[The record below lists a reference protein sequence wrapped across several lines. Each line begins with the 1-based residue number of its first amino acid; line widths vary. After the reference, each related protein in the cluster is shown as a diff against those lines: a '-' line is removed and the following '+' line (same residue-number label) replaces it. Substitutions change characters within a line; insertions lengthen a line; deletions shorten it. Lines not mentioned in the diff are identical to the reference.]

1 MNAPTVDRF
10 RYPFRRLVPGET
22 HTVLLHW
29 EGDTDVSSSV
39 FTVAMVDAF
48 TATAVPGVAYV
59 IDDSDAATGTVIAT
73 ASVPVD
79 IDTDALF
86 EIRVRQDGETIIAGG
101 AQFST
106 TVVPVTP

>member
-10 RYPFRRLVPGET
+10 RFPFRRLVPGET
-22 HTVLLHW
+22 HTVYLHW
-29 EGDTDVSSSV
+29 ADDLDVSGST

-48 TATAVPGVAYV
+48 TAVVVPGVAYV
-59 IDDSDAATGTVIAT
+59 IDDSDAATGTVVAVAT
-73 ASVPVD
+73 IPVD

-86 EIRVRQDGETIIAGG
+86 EIRVRQDDETIIAGA

-106 TVVPVTP
+106 STVPVTP